1 MPPENINDILLHA
14 VPNGWAKQAY
24 LQGWYFEMKSYKATC
39 ELFERMEAAG
49 KIYGGGNTSK
59 NPPREDANRASHGS
73 KRKGVEAAS
82 PTNPE
87 TARAGKRKTRNAGH
101 PSDRLTGGK
110 TCLLYGPMHSTK

>member
-1 MPPENINDILLHA
+1 
-14 VPNGWAKQAY
+14 
-24 LQGWYFEMKSYKATC
+24 MKSYKATC
-39 ELFERMEAAG
+39 KISERTEVAE
-49 KIYGGGNTSK
+49 KIYEGGNTSK
-59 NPPREDANRASHGS
+59 TLPMADANRASHGS